1 MTKGKHYLVDTIPL
15 DRRVKMLI
23 ARTWALTFLPLEALC
38 SVLKS

>member
-23 ARTWALTFLPLEALC
+23 VKRKHNVHNT
-38 SVLKS
+38 